1 MFKAFFKRVL
11 SGGLLAA
18 TLVSPAVAGDLEI
31 NGAWLR
37 AVPPVSPTMAGYFEI
52 GNRGDRVVMLEGA
65 DVAFAGGAMLHDSR
79 SGDDGQRRMVHL
91 DSVRLEPGD
100 RVRFAPGGKH
110 LMLMKLSQVPRA
122 GESVEVCL
130 TFTNHDD
137 LCSDFPV
144 RHNAP

>member
-1 MFKAFFKRVL
+1 MMFKAFFKPAAL
-11 SGGLLAA
+11 AALLAA
-18 TLVSPAVAGDLEI
+18 ATSAAAADLEI
-31 NGAWLR
+31 SGAWLR

-52 GNRGDRVVMLEGA
+52 RNRGDRVVKLEGA

-79 SGDDGQRRMVHL
+79 TGEDGQRRMVHL
-91 DSVRLEPGD
+91 DSVRLDPGD

-130 TFTNHDD
+130 TFANHDD
-137 LCSDFPV
+137 LCTDFPV

>member
-1 MFKAFFKRVL
+1 MMFKAFFKPVAL
-11 SGGLLAA
+11 AALLATA
-18 TLVSPAVAGDLEI
+18 TPAAAGDLEI
-31 NGAWLR
+31 SDAWLR

-52 GNRGDRVVMLEGA
+52 RNRGDRVVKLEGA
-65 DVAFAGGAMLHDSR
+65 DVAFAGGAMLHDTR
-79 SGDDGQRRMVHL
+79 STEDGQRRMVHL
-91 DSVRLEPGD
+91 DSVRLDPGD

-130 TFTNHDD
+130 TFANHDD
-137 LCSDFPV
+137 LCTDFPV

>member
-1 MFKAFFKRVL
+1 MMFKAFFKRAAVAA
-11 SGGLLAA
+11 LLAVAA
-18 TLVSPAVAGDLEI
+18 TPAAAGDLEI
-31 NGAWLR
+31 SGAWLR

-52 GNRGDRVVMLEGA
+52 RNRGDRVVKLEGA
-65 DVAFAGGAMLHDSR
+65 NVAFAGGAMLHDSR
-79 SGDDGQRRMVHL
+79 SDDGQRRMVHL
-91 DSVRLEPGD
+91 ENVRLDPGD

-130 TFTNHDD
+130 TFANHDD
-137 LCSDFPV
+137 LCTDFPV

>member
-1 MFKAFFKRVL
+1 MFKAFFKPVAL
-11 SGGLLAA
+11 AALLAA
-18 TLVSPAVAGDLEI
+18 ATPAAAGDLEV

-52 GNRGDRVVMLEGA
+52 RNRGDRVVKLEGA

-79 SGDDGQRRMVHL
+79 TDEDGQRRMVHL
-91 DSVRLEPGD
+91 GSVRLDPGD

-130 TFTNHDD
+130 TFANHDD
-137 LCSDFPV
+137 LCTDFPV

>member
-1 MFKAFFKRVL
+1 MMFKAFFKPVAL
-11 SGGLLAA
+11 AALLALSA
-18 TLVSPAVAGDLEI
+18 TPAAAGDLEI
-31 NGAWLR
+31 SGAWLR

-52 GNRGDRVVMLEGA
+52 RNRGDRVVKLEGA
-65 DVAFAGGAMLHDSR
+65 DVDFAGHAMLHDSR
-79 SGDDGQRRMVHL
+79 TGEDGQRRMVHL
-91 DSVRLEPGD
+91 GSVRLDPGD

-130 TFTNHDD
+130 TFANHDD
-137 LCSDFPV
+137 LCTDFPV

>member
-1 MFKAFFKRVL
+1 MMFKAFFKPVAL
-11 SGGLLAA
+11 AALLAA
-18 TLVSPAVAGDLEI
+18 ATPAAAGDLEV

-52 GNRGDRVVMLEGA
+52 RNRGDRVVKLEGA

-79 SGDDGQRRMVHL
+79 TDEDGQRRMVHL
-91 DSVRLEPGD
+91 GSVRLDPGD

-130 TFTNHDD
+130 TFANHDD
-137 LCSDFPV
+137 LCTDFPV

>member
-1 MFKAFFKRVL
+1 MMFKAFFKRAAAAVL
-11 SGGLLAA
+11 FAA
-18 TLVSPAVAGDLEI
+18 AASPAMAADLEI
-31 NGAWLR
+31 SGAWLR

-52 GNRGDRVVMLEGA
+52 RNRGDRVVKLEGA
-65 DVAFAGGAMLHDSR
+65 DVDFAGGAMLHGSR

-91 DSVRLEPGD
+91 DSVRVEPGD

-110 LMLMKLSQVPRA
+110 LMLMKLNQVPRA

-130 TFTNHDD
+130 TFANHDD
-137 LCSDFPV
+137 LCTDFPV

>member
-1 MFKAFFKRVL
+1 MMFKAFFKPVAL
-11 SGGLLAA
+11 AALLATA
-18 TLVSPAVAGDLEI
+18 MPAAAGDLEI
-31 NGAWLR
+31 SDAWLR

-52 GNRGDRVVMLEGA
+52 RNRGDRVVKLEGA
-65 DVAFAGGAMLHDSR
+65 DVAFAGGAMLHDTR
-79 SGDDGQRRMVHL
+79 STEDGQRRMVHL
-91 DSVRLEPGD
+91 DSVRLDPGD

-130 TFTNHDD
+130 TFANHDD
-137 LCSDFPV
+137 LCTDFPV